1 MADEQPEL
9 SSIKSYL
16 LRAHYEWMVDNGL
29 TPHLLVNA
37 RRRGVVVPT
46 DFVHDGSIVLNLAPR
61 AVVGL
66 VIGNEEIR
74 CSARF
79 NGVGMAMEV
88 PISAVRGLVAREYGV
103 GISFADADEAE
114 GEGEA
119 SQDALRTGP
128 RGVVAVEDHGGVS
141 RPREPGRDGP
151 GSDGPGDEGPGGDGD
166 RPHGEGR
173 DGPGRPALRVVK

>member
-1 MADEQPEL
+1 MADEPEL

-37 RRRGVVVPT
+37 RRRGVVVPA

-61 AVVGL
+61 AVMGL

-88 PISAVRGLVAREYGV
+88 PITAVRGLVAREYGV
-103 GISFADADEAE
+103 GISFADADEADE
-114 GEGEA
+114 EA
-119 SQDALRTGP
+119 PEKVIRSGP
-128 RGVVAVEDHGGVS
+128 RGVVAVVDPTGAE
-141 RPREPGRDGP
+141 RAR
-151 GSDGPGDEGPGGDGD
+151 GPGDDDGPGDGD

-173 DGPGRPALRVVK
+173 DGGAGRPALRVVK